1 MLTYIILLPLL
12 FTSVLEVKTVKT
24 MYGGENVPKSPKK
37 RLQTVLA
44 RELDRLVSDSTSSHK
59 SSELYLENLSVFAE
73 TLEQK
78 ASDIRSITIPTE
90 RSMMRK
96 DAS

>member
-1 MLTYIILLPLL
+1 M
-12 FTSVLEVKTVKT
+12 
-24 MYGGENVPKSPKK
+24 PKSPIK

-44 RELDRLVSDSTSSHK
+44 RELDRLVSDSTSSQQ

-73 TLEQK
+73 TLEQE

>member
-1 MLTYIILLPLL
+1 M
-12 FTSVLEVKTVKT
+12 
-24 MYGGENVPKSPKK
+24 PKSPKK

-44 RELDRLVSDSTSSHK
+44 RELDRLVSDSTSSQK

-73 TLEQK
+73 TLEQE